1 MKNYNKCKSIQLIM
15 IHPTGFSDSENII
28 IIDNVPYFHYTSS
41 TYKDK
46 LKNGLSLEYVFEQEY
61 MIPIAYEEVV
71 EAVESH
77 DTRVNLKFVDYEEK
91 YEFYEEKEF
100 QTCGLTRKGN
110 WRQFKNREARNTKKN
125 SIKINGYTDKLF
137 AIEQKLP
144 ELLDESRSEINY
156 EYSDIYDDYHD
167 DYSIPCDYF
176 G

>member
-28 IIDNVPYFHYTSS
+28 IIDNVPHFVYTGS

-137 AIEQKLP
+137 AIEQNLP